1 MGAGALILA
10 QTTNRSL
17 VAAPVT
23 GLGAACG
30 LATRLNPFWTFL
42 AGGRLGFCRPS
53 SEQSRKSPQA
63 AHRPEQSARNQAGAA
78 DLQLGTR
85 HGRRWQNFQME
96 AELKK

>member
-17 VAAPVT
+17 VAALVT

-42 AGGRLGFCRPS
+42 AGGRLGFAGRHLS
-53 SEQSRKSPQA
+53 KAAQSPPA

-78 DLQLGTR
+78 DLQLGTH
-85 HGRRWQNFQME
+85 HGR
-96 AELKK
+96 

>member
-17 VAAPVT
+17 VAALVT

-42 AGGRLGFCRPS
+42 AGGRLGF
-53 SEQSRKSPQA
+53 QA
-63 AHRPEQSARNQAGAA
+63 VI
-78 DLQLGTR
+78 
-85 HGRRWQNFQME
+85 
-96 AELKK
+96 